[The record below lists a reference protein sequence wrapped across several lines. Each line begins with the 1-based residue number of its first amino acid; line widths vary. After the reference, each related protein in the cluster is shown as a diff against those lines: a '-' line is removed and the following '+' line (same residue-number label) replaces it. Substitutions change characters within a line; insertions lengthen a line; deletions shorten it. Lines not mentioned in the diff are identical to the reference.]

1 MKLRGR
7 FAVRSAGLSAIDY
20 GLLAALIAIVTL
32 ATATALGLSSTHPL
46 QPAPNGLAAGSR

>member
-1 MKLRGR
+1 MKFRGR
-7 FAVRSAGLSAIDY
+7 FAVRSAGPSAIDY

-32 ATATALGLSSTHPL
+32 ATATALGLSSTHP